1 MSIVKEHKKYIVS
14 KAEIDLLLEKS
25 KDSPLLRYI
34 KKMAKD
40 EDLEKVRKILSKI
53 DTSMSDNI
61 VKERNEQA

>member
-25 KDSPLLRYI
+25 KDSPLLRHI
-34 KKMAKD
+34 RKMAKD

-53 DTSMSDNI
+53 DTGMSDDI
-61 VKERNEQA
+61 VKERNERA

>member
-1 MSIVKEHKKYIVS
+1 MSIVKEHKKYIIS
-14 KAEIDLLLEKS
+14 KKEIDLLLEKS
-25 KDSPLLRYI
+25 KDSPLLRHI

-53 DTSMSDNI
+53 DTSMSDDI

>member
-53 DTSMSDNI
+53 DTSMSDDI

>member
-14 KAEIDLLLEKS
+14 KKEIDLLLEKS
-25 KDSPLLRYI
+25 KDSPLLRHI

-53 DTSMSDNI
+53 DTSMSDDI
-61 VKERNEQA
+61 VKKRNEQA